1 VRSRT
6 ANPLGRCWITTVIL
20 ALTGCAV
27 GPNYHRP
34 ATPVDAHFTNAA
46 EPGFIEGNTVEAYW
60 VGFADPLLTD
70 LIDAAVAHNKDLRI
84 AEANLQASRA
94 AKRLA
99 GFDLYPTVTFAGS
112 YTHNLD
118 SQQELPGFDQNQRR
132 FDTAQAGFDGL
143 WELDL
148 FGRVRRNVEAASGD
162 VGASAATLQD
172 ARVSIIAEVAR
183 NYLILRGLQDQLALT
198 ERNAANQFSTLQ
210 LTRTRL
216 EAGRGNELD
225 TSRAEAQWQTT
236 LASIPPLQASI
247 ATTRYRL
254 SVLTGEQPTALD
266 QLLSPQAP
274 LPALP
279 PFNAIGTPEQLL
291 RRRPDVRVAERRL
304 AAATARVG
312 VAMGDLFPKVTLIG
326 EVGYSAPT
334 FGDFGQSEAR
344 FFTVGPGI
352 TWAAFDL
359 GRVRARVSS
368 AKDQT
373 DAALAA
379 YESAVLGA
387 LEDTEGAL
395 INYGH
400 SETRLGALRVAAAAS
415 DKAADLARKR
425 FEGGLIDFL
434 EVLDAERTA
443 LSAELL
449 LSQGRADAATS
460 LIAVY
465 KALGAGWDIRAANAA
480 TSAHR

>member
-1 VRSRT
+1 
-6 ANPLGRCWITTVIL
+6 
-20 ALTGCAV
+20 
-27 GPNYHRP
+27 
-34 ATPVDAHFTNAA
+34 
-46 EPGFIEGNTVEAYW
+46 
-60 VGFADPLLTD
+60 
-70 LIDAAVAHNKDLRI
+70 
-84 AEANLQASRA
+84 
-94 AKRLA
+94 
-99 GFDLYPTVTFAGS
+99 
-112 YTHNLD
+112 
-118 SQQELPGFDQNQRR
+118 
-132 FDTAQAGFDGL
+132 
-143 WELDL
+143 
-148 FGRVRRNVEAASGD
+148 
-162 VGASAATLQD
+162 
-172 ARVSIIAEVAR
+172 
-183 NYLILRGLQDQLALT
+183 
-198 ERNAANQFSTLQ
+198 
-210 LTRTRL
+210 
-216 EAGRGNELD
+216 
-225 TSRAEAQWQTT
+225 
-236 LASIPPLQASI
+236 
-247 ATTRYRL
+247 
-254 SVLTGEQPTALD
+254 
-266 QLLSPQAP
+266 
-274 LPALP
+274 
-279 PFNAIGTPEQLL
+279 
-291 RRRPDVRVAERRL
+291 
-304 AAATARVG
+304 
-312 VAMGDLFPKVTLIG
+312 
-326 EVGYSAPT
+326 VGYSAPT

-400 SETRLGALRVAAAAS
+400 SQTRLGSLRVAAAAS